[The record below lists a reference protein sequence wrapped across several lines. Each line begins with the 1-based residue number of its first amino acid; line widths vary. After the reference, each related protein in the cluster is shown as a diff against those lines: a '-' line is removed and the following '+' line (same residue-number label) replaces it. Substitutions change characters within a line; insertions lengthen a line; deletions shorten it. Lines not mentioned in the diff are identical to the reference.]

1 MTKQTKE
8 YNAKDDWEKEEWG
21 GWKFVSDML
30 DTPDKNGIYHTSECY
45 KKLYDFV
52 VAQKEKAKEK
62 SYQQGFTDGADS
74 TGRVAQEVM
83 AIKIKE
89 IEGLVNEIGT
99 GAFSTDHLEH
109 ANNTIE
115 HAKEIAQKVLSILKE
130 KR

>member
-1 MTKQTKE
+1 MPKQTKDIRSK
-8 YNAKDDWEKEEWG
+8 YWNKLVDILEKEFPKG
-21 GWKFVSDML
+21 KS
-30 DTPDKNGIYHTSECY
+30 
-45 KKLYDFV
+45 
-52 VAQKEKAKEK
+52 KERGHALVLLAYAEMFLLKEEE
-62 SYQQGFTDGADS
+62 SYEIMNTIQQVFINGADS